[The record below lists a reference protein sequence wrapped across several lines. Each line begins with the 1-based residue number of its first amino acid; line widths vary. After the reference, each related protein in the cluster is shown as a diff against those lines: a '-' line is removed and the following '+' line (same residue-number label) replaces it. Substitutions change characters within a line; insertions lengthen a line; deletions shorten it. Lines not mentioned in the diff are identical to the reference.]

1 MTERPAILI
10 VEDDAILAESLVT
23 RLRLEGME
31 PIAAGSCAEALALLD
46 ARGFDAVVSDIRL
59 PDGSGE
65 EIFWSQPA
73 RFAMTPTIFTTAYG
87 EIEQAVR
94 LVRLGAVDYLA
105 KPHDVGEL
113 VTRLRRVTGM
123 DRDATTPDDAV
134 VAASRRM
141 AEAVDLADRA
151 AATRHNV
158 LLIGAPGVGKRRLA
172 ERIHRAAA
180 GDGAPFVEI
189 DGASLTAERG
199 DRLLFGV
206 RDGSAPETDG
216 LLDEIGAGT
225 LAISRI
231 EDIPDEAR
239 GRLARF
245 FETRRFRP
253 IGASAERTFEGRII
267 GTATAARIE
276 AEGGEHAD
284 FFDRFATIAVRVP
297 PLCERPQDV
306 RPLAERLLGA
316 EIATNL
322 DGPSAFSGDALAAL
336 EAHDWPGN
344 VRELRNRIVRAV
356 LTRRSGPIEVA
367 DLFPDRAV
375 DDTPHDLRLDAARR
389 DAERQAI
396 EAALAENRGR
406 IVETAKALGISRVTL
421 WSKMRRFDIAKP

>member
-1 MTERPAILI
+1 MRERPAILI

-31 PIAAGSCAEALALLD
+31 PFAAASCAEALAALD

-59 PDGSGE
+59 PDGTGE
-65 EIFWSQPA
+65 EIFWSEPA

-113 VTRLRRVTGM
+113 VSRLRRVTGM
-123 DRDATTPDDAV
+123 DRPQAGAEIAV
-134 VAASRRM
+134 FAASCRM
-141 AEAVDLADRA
+141 AEAVALADRA

-158 LLIGAPGVGKRRLA
+158 LLIGEPGVGKRLLA
-172 ERIHRAAA
+172 ERIHRRSAKAAS
-180 GDGAPFVEI
+180 PFVEI
-189 DGASLTAERG
+189 AGGSLTAERG

-206 RDGSAPETDG
+206 RDGAEREIEG
-216 LLDEIGAGT
+216 ILDEIGDGT
-225 LAISRI
+225 LVITRV
-231 EDIPDEAR
+231 EDIPIEVR

-245 FETRRFRP
+245 VETRRYRSV
-253 IGASAERTFEGRII
+253 GAAIERTFEGRII
-267 GTATAARIE
+267 GTATASKME

-284 FFDRFATIAVRVP
+284 FFDRFATVAVRVP
-297 PLCERPQDV
+297 PLGERTAD
-306 RPLAERLLGA
+306 
-316 EIATNL
+316 L
-322 DGPSAFSGDALAAL
+322 DGLAGHLAAVEAAAAACAPVEFGADALAAL

-344 VRELRNRIVRAV
+344 GRELRNRIVRAM
-356 LTRRSGPIEVA
+356 LVA
-367 DLFPDRAV
+367 RDGRIAAGDLFPDRAP
-375 DDTPHDLRLDAARR
+375 DEQPHELRLDAARR

-396 EAALAENRGR
+396 ETALAENQGR